1 MSVDVVLMIVAG
13 AILALGLVSSL
24 LKRMWLSPSLLALAA
39 GVVLG
44 PEVLNVLEPETL
56 GPENRVLEEFARV
69 TLSISLVATGL
80 QMTRE
85 DLRVNRSRA
94 GLLLTAVMVGMWAV
108 TSLGAHLL
116 LGVEAWVALLIGAI
130 LTPTDP
136 VVASSLVE
144 GPLAEE
150 NLPRWLRRSLQ
161 LESGANDG
169 LAVGFVLLPALV
181 LAQPQ
186 DDGAAI
192 LGEIAKQVG
201 LAVGIGLVVG
211 WATARLVDVVEEHED
226 ASTGFY
232 LVSAVAMAL
241 LVLGTVHWL
250 GGSGILASF
259 VAGVT
264 MSLTLREGRAKE
276 LEQIQ
281 SAVQKLVIV
290 PIFLLFGALV
300 PWGAWALLGWPG
312 LAFALWTLVLRR
324 TVPVAL
330 ALGPTSTPR
339 RGVAFLGWYGPLGV
353 SAIYYALFV
362 ERYGLTDYERIFAA
376 CTLAIAVSVLVHPMS
391 ATPGVRA
398 YAGRSMTATLRHP
411 FRRGIDAA
419 P

>member
-1 MSVDVVLMIVAG
+1 MSVDVVLIVVAG
-13 AILALGLVSSL
+13 AILALGLVSSS
-24 LKRMWLSPSLLALAA
+24 LKRMWLSVPLLALAA

-44 PEVLNVLEPETL
+44 PEVLGVLEPETL
-56 GPENRVLEEFARV
+56 GREDRVLEELARV

-85 DLRVNRSRA
+85 DLRVNSSRV
-94 GLLLTAVMVGMWAV
+94 GLLLTAGMVGMWAV
-108 TSLGAHLL
+108 TSLGAYLL
-116 LGVEAWVALLIGAI
+116 LGVEAWVAVLIGAV

-169 LAVGFVLLPALV
+169 LAVGFVLLPALL
-181 LAQPQ
+181 LAQPSG
-186 DDGAAI
+186 DGAAI
-192 LGEIAKQVG
+192 LGEIVKQVG
-201 LAVGIGLVVG
+201 LAVGIGAAVG
-211 WATARLVDVVEEHED
+211 LAIAKLVDIVEEHEE

-232 LVSAVAMAL
+232 LISAVAMAL
-241 LVLGTVHWL
+241 LVLGTVHAL
-250 GGSGILASF
+250 GGSGVLASF

-264 MSLTLREGRAKE
+264 MSLTLHEERAE
-276 LEQIQ
+276 QLEQVQ
-281 SAVQKLVIV
+281 TAVEKLVIV

-300 PWGAWALLGWPG
+300 PWGAWTALGWPG
-312 LAFALWTLVLRR
+312 LAFALWTLLLRR
-324 TVPVAL
+324 TAPVAL

-353 SAIYYALFV
+353 SAIYYAVFV
-362 ERYGLTDYERIFAA
+362 ERYGLAEYERIFAA
-376 CTLAIAVSVLVHPMS
+376 CTLAIVVSVLVHPVS
-391 ATPGVRA
+391 ATPGLRA
-398 YAGRSMTATLRHP
+398 YAGRSLTATLRHP
-411 FRRGIDAA
+411 FRRGMDAA

>member
-1 MSVDVVLMIVAG
+1 MSVDVVLMVMAG

-24 LKRMWLSPSLLALAA
+24 LKRVWLSAPLLAL
-39 GVVLG
+39 GVGVLLG
-44 PEVLNVLEPETL
+44 PEVLGVLEPEAF
-56 GPENRVLEEFARV
+56 GAEDRVLEELARV

-80 QMTRE
+80 QITRE
-85 DLRVNRSRA
+85 DLRVNRHRV
-94 GLLLTAVMVGMWAV
+94 GLLLTAVMAGMWAV
-108 TSLGAHLL
+108 TSLGAYLL
-116 LGVEAWVALLIGAI
+116 LGVDVWIALLIGAI

-161 LESGANDG
+161 LESGTNDG

-186 DDGAAI
+186 DDAAAV
-192 LGEIAKQVG
+192 LGEIARQVG
-201 LAVGIGLVVG
+201 LAVGIGLAAG
-211 WATARLVDVVEEHED
+211 WVAAKLVDTVEEHEE
-226 ASTGFY
+226 ASTGYY
-232 LVSAVAMAL
+232 LISAVAMGL

-250 GGSGILASF
+250 GGTGVLASF

-264 MSLTLREGRAKE
+264 MSLGLGEGRAGQ
-276 LEQIQ
+276 LQQVQ
-281 SAVQKLVIV
+281 SAVQRLVIV
-290 PIFLLFGALV
+290 PIFLLFGALL
-300 PWGAWALLGWPG
+300 PWGGWMSVGWSG
-312 LAFALWTLVLRR
+312 LAFAVWTFLLRR

-330 ALGPTSTPR
+330 ALGPSSTPR

-353 SAIYYALFV
+353 SAMYYAVFIAQ
-362 ERYGLTDYERIFAA
+362 YGLAEYERIFAA
-376 CTLAIAVSVLVHPMS
+376 CTLAIAVSVVVQPVT

-398 YAGRSMTATLRHP
+398 FAGRSLTATIRHP
-411 FRRGIDAA
+411 FRKGIDAA